1 MTPERLEYF
10 KNKLLQMQEDILD
23 NIIGE
28 TVDEENPFEID
39 GDLADRAEAFTS
51 VTISEGLS
59 STQKEIIE
67 KIRKALQK
75 IKDGYFG
82 KCSSCGNQ
90 IEDERLDA
98 IPYAEKCKKHMN
110 DSR

>member
-39 GDLADRAEAFTS
+39 GDLADRA
-51 VTISEGLS
+51 
-59 STQKEIIE
+59 
-67 KIRKALQK
+67 
-75 IKDGYFG
+75 
-82 KCSSCGNQ
+82 
-90 IEDERLDA
+90 
-98 IPYAEKCKKHMN
+98 
-110 DSR
+110 